1 MIGTSTLHRFDWPR
15 LWPTKAELLRWL
27 AAGTA
32 WGIATSAGLAGF
44 TAWNSGMFC
53 IPDVLATTTLAV
65 AAGILT
71 IGPIAAYARR

>member
-1 MIGTSTLHRFDWPR
+1 MTWTSTLHRFDWHR
-15 LWPTKAELLRWL
+15 LRLTKSETLRLL

-32 WGIATSAGLAGF
+32 WGLATSAGLAGL
-44 TAWNSGMFC
+44 TAWNYGMLC
-53 IPDVLATTTLAV
+53 IPDVLATTLVAV